1 VGDRIVVEPGNPYDF
16 TRDALDALRR
26 EIELTDGSLEVVLDV
41 REERGYGVTLHEVIR
56 LVWEGTEDI
65 STAGGAVS
73 AFAIAVKLA
82 KARWWKAKNEHPAQ
96 SPRPRSVTL
105 YDARGNPVK
114 AIVIDEPNGEA
125 AQDEAGEPHPIRGL
139 D

>member
-1 VGDRIVVEPGNPYDF
+1 MGNRIVVEPGNPYDF
-16 TRDALDALRR
+16 TRDELDALRR
-26 EIELTDGSLEVVLDV
+26 EIEATDGSLEVILDV

-82 KARWWKAKNEHPAQ
+82 KARWWKAKNEQPTQA
-96 SPRPRSVTL
+96 PRPRSVTL
-105 YDARGNPVK
+105 YNARGNPVK
-114 AIVIDEPNGEA
+114 AIVVDEPNGEA
-125 AQDEAGEPHPIRGL
+125 IQDDGNTRHPIRGL
-139 D
+139 E